1 MQEAAETLDD
11 IVARC
16 LRETGAGRISDRA
29 RDVALVAIMVTPDG
43 ALGTREYRRRIKE
56 TYLRY
61 SGEYNS
67 FFLLVILPILISVI
81 SAWITRWLVGQT
93 TLRGLRT
100 QAFDRLSESL
110 PALTGTRTS
119 TSFPPT
125 NPTGQSK

>member
-1 MQEAAETLDD
+1 MQEEVDE
-11 IVARC
+11 IVSRC

-29 RDVALVAIMVTPDG
+29 RNVALVAILVTPDG
-43 ALGTREYRRRIKE
+43 AIGTREYKRRIKE

-81 SAWITRWLVGQT
+81 SAWITKWLVGQT

-100 QAFDRLSESL
+100 QAFDRLSELL
-110 PALTGTRTS
+110 PALMDTRTS
-119 TSFPPT
+119 TSSPPT
-125 NPTGQSK
+125 NPTERSK

>member
-1 MQEAAETLDD
+1 MQEEVDE
-11 IVARC
+11 IVDRC
-16 LRETGAGRISDRA
+16 LRETGADRISDRA
-29 RDVALVAIMVTPDG
+29 RNVALVAILVAPDG
-43 ALGTREYRRRIKE
+43 AIGTREYKRRIKE

-61 SGEYNS
+61 AGEYNS

-81 SAWITRWLVGQT
+81 SAWITRWLLGRT

-119 TSFPPT
+119 TNSPPT
-125 NPTGQSK
+125 NPTERSK